1 MICEIKVWYLPYHN
15 HLPLRSS
22 SKYVPQTFTYR
33 AKYWIFLVEKVDE
46 VCFIETG
53 LNSCI
58 TLVSYNRSEYAYCLL
73 NIACYIIG
81 DI

>member
-22 SKYVPQTFTYR
+22 SKYVPQTLSCQ
-33 AKYWIFLVEKVDE
+33 ILLVEKVDE

-73 NIACYIIG
+73 NIACYLIG